1 MGSKIV
7 ISLSTDYLWRAIMTI
22 SDRIFS
28 LLEEK
33 NMTQKEFGERT
44 GIARSTISDWKK
56 RGTNPVSEKLLI
68 ISDVLDVSPLELLS
82 GADKVG
88 NRSNDSEVVVVY
100 KETREG
106 RILDSYLRMNARDR
120 ALVEGF
126 ISAIEKKS

>member
-1 MGSKIV
+1 
-7 ISLSTDYLWRAIMTI
+7 MTI

-126 ISAIEKKS
+126 ISATEKKS